1 MTDSDDTVARR
12 YRELSREE
20 PRAALDDAIL
30 AASRRAVA
38 KPSLSRRWA
47 APVSIA
53 AVLVL
58 AFGVTLEMQ
67 REVPG
72 IESAA
77 PEKPAPAFAPAAKI
91 SQPPIDSQSA
101 AMAETQVAATVEPK
115 PVARSPS
122 PVAASG

>member
-1 MTDSDDTVARR
+1 MTDSDDTVARH
-12 YRELSREE
+12 YRELTREE
-20 PRAALDDAIL
+20 PRTAIDTAIL

-67 REVPG
+67 RETPG
-72 IESAA
+72 IESALPERAA
-77 PEKPAPAFAPAAKI
+77 PPAKI
-91 SQPPIDSQSA
+91 AQPPIDSRSA
-101 AMAETQVAATVEPK
+101 AKAESQVAVTIEPPSGARVERK
-115 PVARSPS
+115 
-122 PVAASG
+122 

>member
-67 REVPG
+67 REAPG
-72 IESAA
+72 IESAV
-77 PEKPAPAFAPAAKI
+77 PERPAASALAPPAKI
-91 SQPPIDSQSA
+91 PQPPIDSKSTAKAESQV
-101 AMAETQVAATVEPK
+101 AETTEP
-115 PVARSPS
+115 PS
-122 PVAASG
+122 DRKSVV